1 MTLGFWR
8 PLTLPTKL
16 GQKKKT
22 EKHKSVQQK
31 DNKGEYMQQKLSEN
45 LVILFVNILEN
56 KFRI

>member
-16 GQKKKT
+16 GQEKKT
-22 EKHKSVQQK
+22 EEQKFVQQR
-31 DNKGEYMQQKLSEN
+31 DNRGEYMQQKLSEN
-45 LVILFVNILEN
+45 LVMLYVNILEN

>member
-16 GQKKKT
+16 GEEKKT
-22 EKHKSVQQK
+22 EDQKSVQQK
-31 DNKGEYMQQKLSEN
+31 DNRGEYMQQKLSEN
-45 LVILFVNILEN
+45 LVMLFNILKN